1 MSCEV
6 MAAYNKIS
14 KALRAAIVHLS
25 DSMLAIDRKDD
36 SSLEIGV
43 WHVAA
48 ELEYALFLFS
58 IAVEEEVDKSKWK
71 LNSKLE
77 KVEVGS
83 MLGAVQD
90 LLNEAEKCMNTEKVL
105 DAYRNAYIA
114 RHCVLKIQKDF
125 TKKKREIFKKKR

>member
-1 MSCEV
+1 
-6 MAAYNKIS
+6 MATYNKIS
-14 KALRAAIVHLS
+14 KALRTAITHLS
-25 DSMLAIDRKDD
+25 DSMLAIDRKDGN
-36 SSLEIGV
+36 SLEIGV

-48 ELEYALFLFS
+48 ELEYVLFLFS

-77 KVEVGS
+77 KVEAGS

-90 LLNEAEKCMNTEKVL
+90 LLNEAEKCMKTEVL
-105 DAYRNAYIA
+105 DAYKNAYIA
-114 RHCVLKIQKDF
+114 RHYVLKIQKDF